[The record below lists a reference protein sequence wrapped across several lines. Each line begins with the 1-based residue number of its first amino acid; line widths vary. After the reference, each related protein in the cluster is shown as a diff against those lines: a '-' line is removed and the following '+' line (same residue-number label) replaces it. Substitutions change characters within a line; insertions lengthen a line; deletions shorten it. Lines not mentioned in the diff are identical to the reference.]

1 MIIRVMSSRA
11 LLLAVS
17 VAACSERVTTTP
29 DATLDGSV
37 DAPIDTAADLSR
49 ADAPL
54 DVVDAVSVRT
64 CSELRLRAVA
74 ATPGRAD
81 AAYPGS
87 RLTLTGDD
95 LAVIDRV
102 SVGGVEMAFEREG
115 DTVVTRV
122 PPMLAPGDQSV
133 VVANERCSASR
144 TIAVSRLVAEIP
156 RAGGRVTLL
165 DWARLDEAGAVE
177 TGLASITQAAF
188 TVDGTALVL
197 RDRDGRV
204 AVAWLGP
211 SRGTQLSLRARA
223 PFALAWGTVVPT
235 QALLAVPTGSP
246 SGLLRVDTEAMTVTP
261 YEGPANDPIGV
272 ATTLDGFRALVL
284 DQGGVGYALDRP
296 FARTPAW
303 SRFGD
308 FTAVRRPSEIVLE
321 QGAAVTIH
329 GPLAAVYD
337 ATEPPAV
344 LPMDSLTGTLGER
357 LEVPG
362 AAGGMYFLSGDVVA
376 MDATT
381 PEVITADITAL
392 TGVVSREPLDGESA
406 AGVVRTQTTATLYR
420 VGAVALRM
428 SASGVPEGDSLH
440 VFDFHR
446 EPAVEERRVMIAGI
460 RGAAGIHGAGDPF
473 AVWTAREVIRVRGT
487 DGVIEARH
495 TAPASVGEVGLVVVH
510 R

>member
-1 MIIRVMSSRA
+1 MIIRVMRLRA
-11 LLLAVS
+11 LLLVAPL
-17 VAACSERVTTTP
+17 AACSERVSAP
-29 DATLDGSV
+29 RDATANV
-37 DAPIDTAADLSR
+37 DVMR
-49 ADAPL
+49 ADVAL
-54 DVVDAVSVRT
+54 DASADASDTDVDTVSVRT
-64 CSELRLRAVA
+64 CSELRLGAITA
-74 ATPGRAD
+74 APGGLL

-87 RLTLTGDD
+87 RLALTGDD

-102 SVGGVEMAFEREG
+102 SVGGVEVTFEREG
-115 DTVVTRV
+115 DAVITHV
-122 PPMLAPGDQSV
+122 PPMLAPGEQTV

-144 TIAVSRLVAEIP
+144 AITVSRLLAQIP
-156 RAGGRVTLL
+156 REGGRVTLL
-165 DWARLDEAGAVE
+165 DWARLDAAGALD
-177 TGLASITQAAF
+177 TGLSSIVQGQF
-188 TVDGTALVL
+188 TVDGRALVL

-204 AVAWLGP
+204 AVSWLAP
-211 SRGTQLSLRARA
+211 MRTTTLTLRARG

-235 QALLAVPTGSP
+235 QALLAVPTGMP
-246 SGLLRVDTEAMTVTP
+246 SGLLRVDTDATAVTP

-308 FTAVRRPSEIVLE
+308 FTTVRSPAEIVLE

-337 ATEPPAV
+337 ATDPPAV

-392 TGVVSREPLDGESA
+392 TGIVSREPLEGESPT
-406 AGVVRTQTTATLYR
+406 GVVRTHTAATLYR

-446 EPAVEERRVMIAGI
+446 EPAVEERRVMIAGL
-460 RGAAGIHGAGDPF
+460 RGVAGIQGAGDPF
-473 AVWTAREVIRVRGT
+473 AVWTARAVMRVRGT
-487 DGVIEARH
+487 DGERVVERAV
-495 TAPASVGEVGLVVVH
+495 PAAEGEVGFVVVP